1 MKYMVGRRAVE
12 LLIVAVSLGSAA
24 GQNPSLTIANDSFP
38 GGVVGEDYLQA
49 LRFSGGCYSDLT
61 PKPQFSVQAGALPGG
76 LSIQTLSNA
85 GSVLAGT
92 PMADGTFGFTLK
104 VADSCGA
111 SASKDFSITVL
122 KAGVIGTTMGSAGS
136 MAQLAVGG
144 SWKTT
149 IVLENSSSGQAQVH
163 LDFFDNNGNALPLPL
178 TFPQS
183 PSSNVV
189 VASTIDRTLGAGA
202 ALTILSSGSES
213 QPTQVGWAQLI
224 AGSGVSGF
232 AIFGTRSG
240 NLDQEAV
247 VPLET
252 RNSASYI
259 LWFDNTGAMVVG
271 VALANLSKQPVSVEV
286 TIRDESGLVIG
297 TATIPLSAQGHDS
310 FELPS
315 RLAQTAQR
323 RGTLEFHTATSGQ
336 ISVLGLRFNSTA
348 FTTIPVMAK

>member
-1 MKYMVGRRAVE
+1 MKYLVERLAVG
-12 LLIVAVSLGSAA
+12 LLIVASGLFSAA
-24 GQNPSLTIANDSFP
+24 GQNPPLTIANDSLP
-38 GGVVGEDYLQA
+38 GGVVGEEYLQA

-61 PKPQFSVQAGALPGG
+61 PKPQFSVQAGALPSG
-76 LSIQTLSNA
+76 LAIQTLSTA

-92 PMADGTFGFTLK
+92 PTAAGTFGFTLK
-104 VADSCGA
+104 VADTCGD

-122 KAGVIGTTMGSAGS
+122 KAGVSGATMSSVGS

-149 IVLENSSSGQAQVH
+149 IVLENSSSAPAQVH
-163 LDFFDNNGNALPLPL
+163 LDFFDNDGNALPLPL
-178 TFPQS
+178 SFPQL
-183 PSSNVV
+183 PSSNPV
-189 VASTIDRTLGAGA
+189 VASTLDRTLGAGA
-202 ALTILSSGSES
+202 ALTIVSSGSES
-213 QPTQVGWAQLI
+213 LPTQVGWTQLI
-224 AGSGVSGF
+224 SDSGVSGF
-232 AIFGTRSG
+232 AIFGARSG
-240 NLDQEAV
+240 NGDQEAV

-271 VALANLSKQPVSVEV
+271 VALANISKQSVSVEV

-297 TATIPLSAQGHDS
+297 TGTIPLSAQGHDS

-323 RGTLEFHTATSGQ
+323 RGTVEFHTATSGQ
-336 ISVLGLRFNSTA
+336 ISVLGLRFNSLA
-348 FTTIPVMAK
+348 FTTIPVMVR